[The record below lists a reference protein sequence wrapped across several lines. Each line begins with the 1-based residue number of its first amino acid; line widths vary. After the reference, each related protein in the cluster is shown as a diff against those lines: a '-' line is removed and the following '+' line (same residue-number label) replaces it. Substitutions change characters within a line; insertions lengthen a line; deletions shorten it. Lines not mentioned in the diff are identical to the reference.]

1 MNRLTEKINGEAY
14 VKRYGGLTSICY
26 GCDRVGTCK
35 KKKCGFY
42 HAIEKLA
49 AYEDTGLE
57 PEDILSNIKTLSS
70 ELNNAL
76 EELKEYKDLEEQGLL
91 MKLPCKVRETVY
103 CIDNAGT
110 KKRPQPEIKEYIIDA
125 YTVGEQLGIGI
136 QSKETG
142 WLEIADMYNIGKTV
156 FLTREEAE
164 KALLNQKS

>member
-1 MNRLTEKINGEAY
+1 MNRLTERINGEAY

-57 PEDILSNIKTLSS
+57 PEEIKQLDASDTSKEES
-70 ELNNAL
+70 IIRYYNEIRKYRD
-76 EELKEYKDLEEQGLL
+76 ELKHYEDLKEQGLL
-91 MKLPCKVRETVY
+91 IKLPCAIGDDLYITSSRVDGKGHVRRLTLTHS
-103 CIDNAGT
+103 N
-110 KKRPQPEIKEYIIDA
+110 
-125 YTVGEQLGIGI
+125 VGNILRRLGN
-136 QSKETG
+136 
-142 WLEIADMYNIGKTV
+142 DV

-164 KALLNQKS
+164 KALKERI